1 VTAEGTFQPGSDVDR
16 IFGPIVH
23 AQTYRHLLYSVVE
36 FPLGIFYFGIMIAGL
51 SAGFATAIV
60 VIGFVF
66 LAITLAIARVFGRM
80 ERELSKALLGAVFHS
95 NPPER
100 MHWRAMLR
108 DRRTWTTVV
117 YLVLRFPLGIAG
129 FVASVLML
137 AAVPA
142 MAAPLLYVSLPY
154 WIAGERVVNSEEAIL
169 VSLFGCLFF
178 LLDAHLVNGVAA
190 LSRRVAVALL

>member
-1 VTAEGTFQPGSDVDR
+1 MTAEGTFNPGSDIDR

-23 AQTYRHLLYSVVE
+23 AQTYRHLLYALLG
-36 FPLGIFYFGIMIAGL
+36 FPLGVLYFAIMITGL
-51 SAGFATAIV
+51 AAGFGTLIV

-66 LAITLAIARVFGRM
+66 LVITLTVARAFGRM
-80 ERELSKALLGAVFHS
+80 ERELSKALLGAVFES
-95 NPPER
+95 QPPPR
-100 MHWRAMLR
+100 MHWRAMLG
-108 DRRTWTTVV
+108 DRRSWTTVV
-117 YLVLRFPLGIAG
+117 YLVLRFPLGIVG
-129 FVASVLML
+129 FVASILML

-169 VSLFGCLFF
+169 VSLFGCVFF
-178 LLDAHLVNGVAA
+178 LLAAHLVNGVAA